1 MVENIAAPMN
11 AGRFEE
17 LTAAYGGDIA
27 RWPQA
32 ERAAAREFAK
42 DPATAGIL
50 ARAADLDALLDTYI
64 VRPGH
69 VDLQRRILKGFEH
82 RLTIRNWFRFGSA
95 GIGFVGIGIAGALA
109 GSIAIAVLTPSLT
122 SDTSVVS
129 DGTATMFGDIG
140 PDAGMVDAGI
150 AQDSQ

>member
-1 MVENIAAPMN
+1 MVESIAGRMN
-11 AGRFEE
+11 AERFEA
-17 LTAAYGGDIA
+17 LTAAYGGDIG

-42 DPATAGIL
+42 GPAAIETL
-50 ARAADLDALLDTYI
+50 ARATDLDALLDTY
-64 VRPGH
+64 VVKSRH
-69 VDLQRRILKGFEH
+69 ADLENRILARLVR

-95 GIGFVGIGIAGALA
+95 GIGLVGVGIAGALA
-109 GSIAIAVLTPSLT
+109 GSIAIAVLAPSLT

-140 PDAGMVDAGI
+140 PDAGIV
-150 AQDSQ
+150 QDSQ

>member
-11 AGRFEE
+11 AERFEA
-17 LTAAYGGDIA
+17 LTAAYGGDIG

-42 DPATAGIL
+42 NPVAVEAL
-50 ARAADLDALLDTYI
+50 ARAADLDALLDTYVVKPNLADLEDRI
-64 VRPGH
+64 RTKFVR
-69 VDLQRRILKGFEH
+69 

-95 GIGFVGIGIAGALA
+95 GVGLVGVGIAGALA
-109 GSIAIAVLTPSLT
+109 GSIAIAVLAPSLT

-140 PDAGMVDAGI
+140 PDAGA
-150 AQDSQ
+150 AQQDSQ

>member
-1 MVENIAAPMN
+1 MVENIAGPMN

-42 DPATAGIL
+42 DPAAAGIL
-50 ARAADLDALLDTYI
+50 ARAADLDALLDTYV

-69 VDLQRRILKGFEH
+69 ADLESRIRTKFTR

-95 GIGFVGIGIAGALA
+95 GVGLVGVGIAGALA
-109 GSIAIAVLTPSLT
+109 GSIAIAVLAPSLT
-122 SDTSVVS
+122 SDPSVVS

-140 PDAGMVDAGI
+140 PDAGA
-150 AQDSQ
+150 AQQDSQ